1 MRSIIFH
8 GQTGKFTFRMLATVL
23 GGQSIC
29 ILLGALVARAIA
41 ATDSGGGSSTAYLV
55 VGLGLGALCIVAAGL
70 MRRPWGV
77 TLGWVVQ
84 GLTLLSALVVPLMLV
99 VGIFFLTMWVTC
111 LIQGAR
117 IDAEVLEREAAA
129 AEAERAHGSAD
140 TGGAADDPADRVGE

>member
-70 MRRPWGV
+70 TRRPWGV

-84 GLTLLSALVVPLMLV
+84 GLTLLSALVVPMMLV
-99 VGIFFLTMWVTC
+99 VGLFFLALWVTC
-111 LIQGAR
+111 LVKGAQV
-117 IDAEVLEREAAA
+117 DAEMARREAAA
-129 AEAERAHGSAD
+129 GD
-140 TGGAADDPADRVGE
+140 GDVADRVDG